1 MNKRILLVSTL
12 IAMSMVLMFTSCK
25 KDEPTTAP
33 QVLKGCSCN
42 ILDSDG
48 TRQTLAFST
57 DEMAAQFQ
65 ASDCST
71 LGNAIKYGYGYTSA
85 DCSPLY

>member
-25 KDEPTTAP
+25 KDEPTTP

-48 TRQTLAFST
+48 SRQTLAFST

-71 LGNAIKYGYGYTSA
+71 LGNAIKYGYDYTSA